1 MVVIVVIFLQS
12 SDRDLTGFLG
22 EVGVAEEAA

>member
-1 MVVIVVIFLQS
+1 MVVIFLQS

-22 EVGVAEEAA
+22 KVGVAEEAA